1 MKHKMNET
9 VITTTGLMEI
19 LTQIDELAD
28 YDITVSDDSNGDITI
43 SIGDSVYNVSP
54 SETVEVPDEVVED
67 LAEINDDVYEQSE
80 YADDEE
86 YISSG
91 VMKEVAKTLL
101 VGGLVRLASKFF

>member
-1 MKHKMNET
+1 MNET

-67 LAEINDDVYEQSE
+67 IAEINDDVYEQSDF
-80 YADDEE
+80 ADEE